1 MSVRIFWYSSLK
13 GTVTTLMSAPVSFAK
28 SGARRCSGSAI
39 WGPVNVRTVTL
50 TPAKFWP
57 DGEAAADAD
66 AAADGAVLGA
76 GLGDGDAA
84 EVQATATSM
93 TLASRPPPFRD
104 LPFAMCP
111 PPSVTRPGTHPPCS
125 QDHQVM
131 PRLGSRSLP
140 PARPRRLRRCGGA
153 NWPASFRRCSR
164 APAAPGS
171 GRR

>member
-111 PPSVTRPGTHPPCS
+111 PPSVTRPGTKRPGRQHHQVHPPTG
-125 QDHQVM
+125 VATAA
-131 PRLGSRSLP
+131 SRHTSP
-140 PARPRRLRRCGGA
+140 VAKVWRRRLSGFISALEPGAIGG
-153 NWPASFRRCSR
+153 R
-164 APAAPGS
+164 
-171 GRR
+171 